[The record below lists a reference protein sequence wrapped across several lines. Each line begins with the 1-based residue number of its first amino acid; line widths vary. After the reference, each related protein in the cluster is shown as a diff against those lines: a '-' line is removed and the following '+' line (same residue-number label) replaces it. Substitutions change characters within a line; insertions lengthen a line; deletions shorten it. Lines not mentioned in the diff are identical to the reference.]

1 MQENKSKSSKKFKSP
16 IRRIE
21 CTSLKTGP
29 ESDKLCNLTTCDL
42 GDLDVS
48 FGLSLLKIL
57 SIDFEWNFNHQIYGR
72 QNESF

>member
-29 ESDKLCNLTTCDL
+29 ESDKLCNMTTCDW
-42 GDLDVS
+42 GDLDY
-48 FGLSLLKIL
+48 
-57 SIDFEWNFNHQIYGR
+57 HY
-72 QNESF
+72 